1 MSSRITR
8 YGLAILAAA
17 SLLAAHPSRSAAQQ
31 QAGEALSDALA
42 VFLDCSARNCDSR
55 SFRTEITFVNWVR
68 DREDADV
75 YVIMTS
81 EGTGG
86 GGQQYFMDF
95 DGLGDLEGVDDRLTY
110 TSNATDTRDETILGI
125 TGVLAVGLAH
135 YSAHAGYSQR
145 LSVVPTE
152 LETPRRP
159 DLPPGLQGEVDDP
172 WDYWVF
178 TIGGNGSYNAE
189 ESRTRKSVR
198 TNFSAN
204 RTTEI
209 WKISFRGN
217 VDISRDKRTALST
230 GEYSNDRTDW
240 NLSGSVVYSLAE
252 HWSVGLEAGGN
263 STTSVNQEKAA
274 SLGGGVEFSF
284 FPYAESVRRRLSLV
298 AKVEG
303 KYFNYEEETVFNEM
317 EEVRPEGALTGLLSM
332 RQPWGEATFNA
343 SATAYLDQIDQSRLS
358 LRGRLAVRI
367 FRGLNWNIDG
377 SIASVNNQI
386 YLPLEDISDEDILV
400 SRRQLPTDFTYDIST
415 GLSFRFGSIYNNVV
429 NNRYFSFS
437 GMDRFSRGR

>member
-1 MSSRITR
+1 
-8 YGLAILAAA
+8 LAAA
-17 SLLAAHPSRSAAQQ
+17 SLLTAYPTRTAAQL

-42 VFLDCSARNCDSR
+42 VFLDCNARNCDSR

-68 DREDADV
+68 DQEDADV

-95 DGLGDLEGVDDRLTY
+95 NGLDDLEGVDDRLTY

-125 TGVLAVGLAH
+125 SGVLAVGLAH

-152 LETPRRP
+152 LDTPRRP

-209 WKISFRGN
+209 WKVSLRGDVN
-217 VDISRDKRTALST
+217 ISRDKRDLST
-230 GEYSNDRTDW
+230 GVYSDDRTDW
-240 NLSGSVVYSLAE
+240 NLGGSVIYSVAE
-252 HWSVGLEAGGN
+252 HWSAGVEAAGN
-263 STTSVNQEKAA
+263 STTRFNQERAA
-274 SLGGGVEFSF
+274 AFGGGLEYSV
-284 FPYAESVRRRLSLV
+284 FPYEESVRRRLSIV
-298 AKVEG
+298 AKVTG
-303 KYFNYEEETVFNEM
+303 RYFKYEEETVFNKT
-317 EEVRPEGALTGLLSM
+317 EEVRPEGALSALLSM
-332 RQPWGEATFNA
+332 RQPWGDATFNA

-358 LRGRLAVRI
+358 MGGRLSVRI
-367 FRGLNWNIDG
+367 FRGLEWNING

-437 GMDRFSRGR
+437 GMEGFFRGRR